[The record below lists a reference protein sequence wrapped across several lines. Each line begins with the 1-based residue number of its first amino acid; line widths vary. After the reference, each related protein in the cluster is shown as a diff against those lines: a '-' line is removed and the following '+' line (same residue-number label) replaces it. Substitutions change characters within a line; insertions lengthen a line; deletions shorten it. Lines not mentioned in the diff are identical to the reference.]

1 MEKRKCPKCSFETEG
16 DYKFCP
22 RCGMPLAIKEEPVS
36 TRKLRLDEELSDIEN
51 SFEDKVAATK
61 NVVEDKKEK
70 LQLLSFYE
78 KRGLFS
84 EAAKIYD
91 QYRKAYPEEWLGHF
105 GYVKAMTK
113 NFQNVDYPSIE
124 EDLSYLEAHF
134 LEKYLL
140 DDNLE
145 RLRKTRIVFL
155 KEKKAREKKL
165 EQKRRKKEFDE
176 EHAAYLRYFDMN
188 FVDEDTLLFGYYPL
202 ANYSWE
208 EDPGERW
215 GWSRGCKYLNTY
227 QKGHKNIETIRFPDS
242 QILMIIRFGA
252 SGDEHHSNHKTL
264 PIRWKLLKRQG
275 NVLTY
280 LCTTPLLMNQYA
292 KSSCDEDGKLTFR
305 DSLLS
310 SEIPELVFNAC
321 FVTDGK
327 SAFQH
332 LKHPWECLHTMSID
346 EYEEYRNK
354 VKLDDF
360 SDLAEELSEMENPE
374 KGHYAYD
381 FSEEFWLRDSFLNDE
396 AYYVDKKGKIQHAD
410 VTSFRAY
417 LPYLEIDLGRLDDL
431 VLEKRIEE
439 EAKKMK

>member
-22 RCGMPLAIKEEPVS
+22 RCGTPLAIKEEPVS

-155 KEKKAREKKL
+155 KEKKACEKKL
-165 EQKRRKKEFDE
+165 EQKR
-176 EHAAYLRYFDMN
+176 
-188 FVDEDTLLFGYYPL
+188 
-202 ANYSWE
+202 
-208 EDPGERW
+208 
-215 GWSRGCKYLNTY
+215 
-227 QKGHKNIETIRFPDS
+227 IR
-242 QILMIIRFGA
+242 
-252 SGDEHHSNHKTL
+252 
-264 PIRWKLLKRQG
+264 
-275 NVLTY
+275 
-280 LCTTPLLMNQYA
+280 
-292 KSSCDEDGKLTFR
+292 
-305 DSLLS
+305 
-310 SEIPELVFNAC
+310 
-321 FVTDGK
+321 
-327 SAFQH
+327 
-332 LKHPWECLHTMSID
+332 
-346 EYEEYRNK
+346 
-354 VKLDDF
+354 
-360 SDLAEELSEMENPE
+360 
-374 KGHYAYD
+374 
-381 FSEEFWLRDSFLNDE
+381 
-396 AYYVDKKGKIQHAD
+396 
-410 VTSFRAY
+410 
-417 LPYLEIDLGRLDDL
+417 
-431 VLEKRIEE
+431 
-439 EAKKMK
+439 